1 MVCWAMPARS
11 IVPAAFL
18 ALASFVAAL
27 ADEPV
32 PIGLILADPEP
43 YHLHLVTI
51 QGTVQQVQVL
61 DPYRQP
67 SGTICYSTYLFT
79 LQDDTGSIDVAVLG
93 TCGLAVVRPPDVS
106 DGDRVTVKAQV
117 QAPGHLGTL
126 YGLDKKPLY
135 GVNLEGLH
143 AIVKE
148 ISQMGQ

>member
-11 IVPAAFL
+11 LVPAAFL
-18 ALASFVAAL
+18 ALASSVAAL

-32 PIGLILADPEP
+32 PIGRIVADPEP
-43 YHLHLVTI
+43 YHLRLVTL
-51 QGTVQQVQVL
+51 QGTAQHVQVL
-61 DPYRQP
+61 EPYRQP

-93 TCGLAVVRPPDVS
+93 TCGLAIVRPPDVS
-106 DGDRVTVKAQV
+106 DGDRVRVNAQV

-126 YGLDKKPLY
+126 YGLDNKPLP
-135 GVNLEGLH
+135 GVNIDGLH
-143 AIVKE
+143 AIAKE